1 MTDTTAPNST
11 NPANAAPLVA
21 LGRKPKKPG
30 PRRTPGRETA
40 ASDARPHGAKTA
52 CVRTFGCQMN
62 VHDSDRMRRMILD
75 AGYSEVERY
84 EDADLVV
91 LNTCYV
97 RENAV
102 DRVRGHLGE
111 LSRLKKE
118 GRVKKVALT
127 GCIGA
132 APESSELADTYNIDL
147 VLGTHN
153 TYELA
158 EFVGLPGMRETYT
171 PELPGATEV
180 EGGHSAFVTIMTGCN
195 YRCSYCIVPTVR
207 GRMECRPLENVVGE
221 VRRLVAGG
229 TRYVTLL
236 GQTVDAW
243 REASTGRRF
252 CDLLERVADEAP
264 RVWFTTSHPSN
275 MEDRTLRL
283 IGEKDT
289 IVGRLHLP
297 VQSGSDRMLRL
308 MHRGYKADRYRRKV
322 EVFREACPDGTLST
336 DIIVGHP
343 GETEADHEE
352 TLRLVEDCGF
362 DSAYVFKFSPRRGTE
377 AASLLSDAV
386 PDDVAQRR
394 LLQVLRAVERSAFS
408 RNQRRVGAVEEV
420 YVRHGRS
427 GGSGE
432 GGTDGG
438 GRAVGETWSGHAV
451 HVPTDAAPG
460 SYVSARIK
468 SAGPH
473 VLYAEEVAAV

>member
-1 MTDTTAPNST
+1 MSNTTKGTAGVARHASAT
-11 NPANAAPLVA
+11 QIPLIT
-21 LGRKPKKPG
+21 KP
-30 PRRTPGRETA
+30 EA
-40 ASDARPHGAKTA
+40 ASPTVINGSPGTAGTASKTA
-52 CVRTFGCQMN
+52 CIRTFGCQMN
-62 VHDSDRMRRMILD
+62 VHDSDRMRRMIRD
-75 AGYSEVERY
+75 AGYAEVQRY

-111 LSRLKKE
+111 LNRLKKE

-132 APESSELADTYNIDL
+132 ANESRELQKQYGVDL

-158 EFVGLPGMRETYT
+158 EFVGLPGMEETFT
-171 PELPGATEV
+171 PELPGTEG
-180 EGGHSAFVTIMTGCN
+180 EHSTFVTIMTGCN
-195 YRCSYCIVPTVR
+195 YQCSYCVVPSVR
-207 GRMECRPLENVVGE
+207 GRMVCRPMENVVE
-221 VRRLVAGG
+221 EIRRLVESG

-243 REASTGRRF
+243 REPEGTGERF
-252 CDLLERVADEAP
+252 YDLLERVADEAP

-283 IGEKDT
+283 IGEKET
-289 IVGRLHLP
+289 IVRRLHLP
-297 VQSGSDRMLRL
+297 VQSGSDRMLKV
-308 MHRGYKADRYRRKV
+308 MHRGYKSERYRRKI
-322 EVFREACPDGTLST
+322 EAFREAVPDGTLST

-343 GETEADHEE
+343 GETGTDHEE
-352 TLRLVEDCGF
+352 TLKLVEDCSF

-377 AASLLSDAV
+377 AAALCADPSGLV

-394 LLQVLRAVERSAFS
+394 FVEVLRAVEQNAFR
-408 RNQRRVGAVEEV
+408 RNQSKVGSVEEI
-420 YVRHGRS
+420 YVRHGS
-427 GGSGE
+427 TG
-432 GGTDGG
+432 DGKA
-438 GRAVGETWSGHAV
+438 AVGETWSGHAV
-451 HVPTDAAPG
+451 HVPTGAKPG
-460 SYVSARIK
+460 QYVTAKIE

-473 VLYAEEVAAV
+473 VLYAGDPAGRPR

>member
-1 MTDTTAPNST
+1 MTKGTTGVAKSAAVSPT
-11 NPANAAPLVA
+11 PIPLIRKPVDAAPTSEVSHPD
-21 LGRKPKKPG
+21 G
-30 PRRTPGRETA
+30 TA
-40 ASDARPHGAKTA
+40 GTKTA
-52 CVRTFGCQMN
+52 CIRTFGCQMN
-62 VHDSDRMRRMILD
+62 VHDSDRMRRMIRD
-75 AGYSEVERY
+75 AGYAEVQRY

-111 LSRLKKE
+111 LNRLKKE

-132 APESSELADTYNIDL
+132 ANESRELEKQYGIDL

-158 EFVGLPGMRETYT
+158 EFVGLPGMEETFT
-171 PELPGATEV
+171 PELPGTEG
-180 EGGHSAFVTIMTGCN
+180 EHSAFVTIMTGCN
-195 YRCSYCIVPTVR
+195 YQCSYCVVPSVR
-207 GRMECRPLENVVGE
+207 GRMACRPMENVVE
-221 VRRLVAGG
+221 EIRRLVGSG

-243 REASTGRRF
+243 REDGKRF

-283 IGEKDT
+283 IGKKET

-297 VQSGSDRMLRL
+297 VQSGSDRMLKV
-308 MHRGYKADRYRRKV
+308 MHRGYKSDRYRRKI
-322 EVFREACPDGTLST
+322 EVFRDAVPDGTLST

-352 TLRLVEDCGF
+352 TLRLVEDCSF

-377 AASLLSDAV
+377 AAALCADPSGTV
-386 PDDVAQRR
+386 PEDVAQRR
-394 LLQVLRAVERSAFS
+394 FVEVLRAVEQNAFR
-408 RNQRRVGAVEEV
+408 RNQGKVGSVEDI
-420 YVRHGRS
+420 YVRY
-427 GGSGE
+427 GSTG
-432 GGTDGG
+432 DGK
-438 GRAVGETWSGHAV
+438 AVGETWSGHAV
-451 HVPTDAAPG
+451 HVPTGAQPG
-460 SYVSARIK
+460 HYVTAKIE

-473 VLYAEEVAAV
+473 VLYAGDPTGRPR

>member
-1 MTDTTAPNST
+1 MTNKGRTERTGSIT
-11 NPANAAPLVA
+11 N
-21 LGRKPKKPG
+21 GR
-30 PRRTPGRETA
+30 T
-40 ASDARPHGAKTA
+40 KTA
-52 CVRTFGCQMN
+52 CIRTFGCQMN
-62 VHDSDRMRRMILD
+62 VHDSDRMRRMIHD
-75 AGYSEVERY
+75 AGYAEVHRY

-111 LSRLKKE
+111 LNRLKKE

-132 APESSELADTYNIDL
+132 ASEAQELQRAYSIDL

-158 EFVGLPGMRETYT
+158 QFVGLPGMEETYT
-171 PELPGATEV
+171 PELPGTE
-180 EGGHSAFVTIMTGCN
+180 GDHAAFVTIMTGCN
-195 YRCSYCIVPTVR
+195 YKCSYCVVPAVR
-207 GRMECRPLENVVGE
+207 GRMVCRPMENVLSE
-221 VRRLVAGG
+221 VRRLVGAG

-243 REASTGRRF
+243 RESGKRF

-283 IGEKDT
+283 IGKKDT
-289 IVGRLHLP
+289 IVKRLHLP
-297 VQSGSDRMLRL
+297 VQSGSDRMLKA
-308 MHRGYKADRYRRKV
+308 MHRGYKSERYRRKI
-322 EVFREACPDGTLST
+322 EVFREAVPDGTLST

-343 GETEADHEE
+343 GETEEDHEE
-352 TLRLVEDCGF
+352 TLKLVEDCSF

-377 AASLLSDAV
+377 AAKLPRVV
-386 PDDVAQRR
+386 PEGVTQKRF
-394 LLQVLRAVERSAFS
+394 LEVLRAIEGNAFT
-408 RNQRRVGAVEEV
+408 RNRRKIGSVEEI
-420 YVRHGRS
+420 YIRHGCT
-427 GGSGE
+427 GD
-432 GGTDGG
+432 DGK
-438 GRAVGETWSGHAV
+438 AVGETWSGHAV
-451 HVPTDAAPG
+451 HVPTDALPG
-460 SYVSARIK
+460 SYVTAKIE

-473 VLYAEEVAAV
+473 VLYAGGPFGPPR